1 MSPKISDFGMARIFG
16 GNQQENDHSAYIPRG
31 FYGTQ
36 YHPVPPVENE
46 SYVI

>member
-1 MSPKISDFGMARIFG
+1 MESLAPSWKIYRVEGA
-16 GNQQENDHSAYIPRG
+16 EV

-36 YHPVPPVENE
+36 YHPVPPVEKD